1 MLNLF
6 TAHRQEIVFAEGV
19 DKFLC
24 HDRAFVG
31 FLGKYKM
38 GVDERSKSSEIKGF
52 RFFALK
58 NGADPSSADPVP
70 PFANGWRPI
79 ALINPV

>member
-1 MLNLF
+1 
-6 TAHRQEIVFAEGV
+6 
-19 DKFLC
+19 
-24 HDRAFVG
+24 VG

-52 RFFALK
+52 RFLALK
-58 NGADPSSADPVP
+58 KGADPSSADPVP